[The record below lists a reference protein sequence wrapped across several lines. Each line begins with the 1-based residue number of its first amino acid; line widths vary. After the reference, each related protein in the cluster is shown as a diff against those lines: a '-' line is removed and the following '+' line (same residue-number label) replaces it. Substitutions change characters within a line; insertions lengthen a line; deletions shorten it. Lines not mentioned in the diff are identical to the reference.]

1 MNLLSIHLLSEN
13 LSGYAFAFLI
23 ICIVCACVFEF
34 VNGFHD
40 TANAVATVIY
50 TNTLK
55 PLQAVIWSG
64 TWNFI
69 GVWAGGIAVAMSIVN
84 LLPLSD
90 MLDQTMQ
97 ESIAIILAILLSAI
111 AWNVL
116 TWYYG
121 IPCSSSHTLIGS
133 LLGAGLGFQ
142 LFNSGSGVNWGKA
155 IDIGLSL
162 LMSPAFGFSAVI
174 LLMFVFRAVFKN
186 KNNKIIFQSPKG
198 KEVPPMWIRAI
209 LVTTCTAVSFFHG
222 SNDGQKG
229 VWLMMIILMTFL
241 PVHFALNSE
250 YDKRTAVIELDNVG
264 CILAINAENSLVS
277 KELAASVKSIEELKT
292 DILNLDEKD
301 ERQKFSIRKRIQK
314 LNKTLKVILKDP
326 DVINN
331 FNDRRKLDKSLKTV
345 SEYTDYAPLWV
356 IFIIAISI
364 GIGTMVGWK
373 RIVVT
378 IGEKIGKTHLT
389 YAQGAA
395 AEITAAS
402 TIGLSTGLGLPVS
415 TTHVL
420 SSGIAGSMVASNGV
434 QNLQKG
440 TITSIAIAW
449 ILTLPVT
456 ILLSGGLYLL
466 FHLFI

>member
-13 LSGYAFAFLI
+13 LEGYAFAFLV
-23 ICIVCACVFEF
+23 ICILCACIFEF

-50 TNTLK
+50 TNSLK
-55 PLQAVIWSG
+55 PMYAVVWSG
-64 TWNFI
+64 FWNFI

-84 LLPLSD
+84 LLPLTD

-97 ESIAIILAILLSAI
+97 ESVAIILSVLLAAI

-142 LFNSGSGVNWGKA
+142 LVNEGAGVNWGKA

-174 LLMFVFRAVFKN
+174 LLMFIFRAIFKN
-186 KNNKIIFQSPKG
+186 KAKVIFQPPHG
-198 KEVPPMWIRAI
+198 KEAPPLWIRSI
-209 LVTTCTAVSFFHG
+209 LITTCTLVSFFHG

-229 VWLMMIILMTFL
+229 VGLMMIILMTFL
-241 PVHFALNSE
+241 PVHFALNTE
-250 YDKRTAVIELDNVG
+250 FDKRTAVIELDNIG
-264 CILAINAENSLVS
+264 CILSSNAENSLVN
-277 KELAASVKSIEELKT
+277 KELIASVKGIEELKT
-292 DILNLDEKD
+292 DILNLDETDKKA
-301 ERQKFSIRKRIQK
+301 KFSIRKRIQK
-314 LNKTLKVILKDP
+314 LNKNLKSTLKDP
-326 DVINN
+326 DVISS
-331 FNDRRKLDKSLKTV
+331 FSDRRKLESSLKAV

-364 GIGTMVGWK
+364 GFGTMIGWK

-395 AEITAAS
+395 AEIVAAS

-456 ILLSGGLYLL
+456 ILLSGGLFLL